1 MRFRSTLLSAL
12 RPLSFC
18 SLLLATPAIATEQP
32 PAAETAQ
39 AEIPDGFS
47 LESDGTTLVHVASGL
62 RFPAEFAGYTR
73 LRERAF
79 DPGGEYIAVGYDRP
93 PGTGSDRIVVRIA
106 VVHLEDRSEEHTSE
120 LQSLMRFSYAGFGL
134 KKK

>member
-1 MRFRSTLLSAL
+1 MRMSDWS
-12 RPLSFC
+12 SDVC
-18 SLLLATPAIATEQP
+18 SSDL
-32 PAAETAQ
+32 
-39 AEIPDGFS
+39 FS

-93 PGTGSDRIVVRIA
+93 LGTGSDRIVVRIA
-106 VVHLEDRSEEHTSE
+106 VVRSEEHTSE
-120 LQSLMRFSYAGFGL
+120 LQSLMRISYAVFCL
-134 KKK
+134 KKKQ

>member
-1 MRFRSTLLSAL
+1 MIRRPPRSTLTDTLFPTRRSSDL
-12 RPLSFC
+12 
-18 SLLLATPAIATEQP
+18 P

-79 DPGGEYIAVGYDRP
+79 DPGGEYIPVGYDRP
-93 PGTGSDRIVVRIA
+93 LGTGSDRIALRIA
-106 VVHLEDRSEEHTSE
+106 VEIGRASSRARVC
-120 LQSLMRFSYAGFGL
+120 
-134 KKK
+134 

>member
-1 MRFRSTLLSAL
+1 MRMSDWS
-12 RPLSFC
+12 SDVC
-18 SLLLATPAIATEQP
+18 SSDL
-32 PAAETAQ
+32 
-39 AEIPDGFS
+39 FS

-93 PGTGSDRIVVRIA
+93 LGTGSDRIVVRIA
-106 VVHLEDRSEEHTSE
+106 VVHLEDMSAHDHFEIMR
-120 LQSLMRFSYAGFGL
+120 QSTMSDRKSTRLNSSH
-134 KKK
+134 